1 MFADAGWGV
10 AHTAD
15 DVTHLVLL
23 IRLICAAVSDGFN
36 ELLELRAI
44 KRVTSRR
51 SRSQTSQR
59 SNTSVVLTRIGKQLA
74 RIPVDVRLARMI
86 IEASRSTP
94 RYTCR
99 YSDYC
104 GLLSVQDP
112 RERPEEQ
119 REEADRIHKRFA
131 DASSDFLTALNL
143 WMFFYNPEH
152 KLSSSSMRKLC
163 RSEFVHF
170 RRMRQWHD
178 LCEQLSSVC
187 KEMKWT
193 VGTVH
198 PPRQTK

>member
-1 MFADAGWGV
+1 M
-10 AHTAD
+10 
-15 DVTHLVLL
+15 
-23 IRLICAAVSDGFN
+23 
-36 ELLELRAI
+36 
-44 KRVTSRR
+44 
-51 SRSQTSQR
+51 
-59 SNTSVVLTRIGKQLA
+59 VLTRIGKQLA

-94 RYTCR
+94 DT
-99 YSDYC
+99 
-104 GLLSVQDP
+104 LAAILIIVAFLSVQDP

-170 RRMRQWHD
+170 MRMRQWHD
-178 LCEQLSSVC
+178 LYEQLSSVC

-198 PPRQTK
+198 PLRQPSEQILALP